1 VIAPMRRTIFLA
13 LLATLLLVPA
23 ARAADSE
30 QIWQDCKD
38 SVLQG
43 HYTTAELRKA
53 DSSMPSDV
61 SEYTDCH
68 DVISRA
74 IAAKTS
80 SSGSK
85 GGGSGGGGGGG
96 GGGSSSNGGGS
107 GGSGSGAGGADTPDS
122 TPAAPV
128 TPSTPQ
134 DQAALTEAATSGNQP
149 VTLDGKAVL
158 PGGASR
164 LAADVGRNPLPTTLV
179 LVLIM
184 LALAA
189 LLGGGVRVR
198 NRVLGHRQP

>member
-1 VIAPMRRTIFLA
+1 
-13 LLATLLLVPA
+13 
-23 ARAADSE
+23 
-30 QIWQDCKD
+30 
-38 SVLQG
+38 VLQG

-53 DSSMPSDV
+53 DSTMPSDV

-74 IAAKTS
+74 IAAKTA

-85 GGGSGGGGGGG
+85 GGGGAGGGGGGG

-107 GGSGSGAGGADTPDS
+107 GSGAGTGGGGTPDS
-122 TPAAPV
+122 APAAPL
-128 TPSTPQ
+128 TPTTPQ
-134 DQAALTEAATSGNQP
+134 DQAALTEAATRGDEP

-189 LLGGGVRVR
+189 MLGGGMRVR
-198 NRVLGHRQP
+198 NRVLSHRQP